1 MGSIPDHFIDFLSNL
16 TESGRYGSASEA
28 IRAALRL
35 LEQEEAKV
43 EALQNALIEGEESGE
58 SHETFDDIVNAAIDE
73 YKAYMND

>member
-43 EALQNALIEGEESGE
+43 EALQNALIEGGE